1 MHVIA
6 LVNTLNLKK
15 LGHLGV
21 DQLEFVEKDVAGLSS
36 DTPIIVFSHI
46 PLFAM
51 YPDWGW
57 GTDDA
62 TQALSYLRRF
72 SSVTCL
78 NGHVHQLF
86 SKTEGNVTFYSGTT
100 TAYPLPH
107 PGDGPAPKPV
117 TLPAGKLA
125 RRAGHP
131 RGQLHQGS
139 DRPGIERGQAAMTLT
154 DIMLRIGFA
163 ASLAVSAAS
172 HAYLYVHGYQH
183 IPTIGTAFL
192 IQASVSFALA
202 LLILAGR
209 ARMAALGCGRGGGG
223 SLVAFALSRTV
234 GLFGFSERGWE
245 PSPYAAISVCAEVL
259 TVLLWAGALVRWRWL
274 TEVPQPHLDESARL
288 RPLLARALDRVSALD
303 LRAKIAAT
311 AFLNA
316 DRAGIA
322 EVDTAGQPF

>member
-15 LGHLGV
+15 LGHLGT
-21 DQLEFVEKDVAGLSS
+21 DQLEFIQKDVASLSS

-86 SKTEGNVTFYSGTT
+86 TKTEGNITFYSGTT

-117 TLPAGKLA
+117 TLPAGKLHDA
-125 RRAGHP
+125 LGIRAVSYTK
-131 RGQLHQGS
+131 GQHG
-139 DRPGIERGQAAMTLT
+139 PGAERADTAMNTISRLV
-154 DIMLRIGFA
+154 LRVGIGA
-163 ASLAVSAAS
+163 TLAVSGVI
-172 HAYLYVHGYQH
+172 HAYLYVHGYRS
-183 IPTIGTAFL
+183 IPTIGPAFL
-192 IQASVSFALA
+192 LQASVFCALA
-202 LLILAGR
+202 VLILAGGPDWLR
-209 ARMAALGCGRGGGG
+209 WAGGVASVAALA
-223 SLVAFALSRTV
+223 AFALSRTV
-234 GLFGFSERGWE
+234 GLFGFTERGWQ
-245 PSPYAAISVCAEVL
+245 PSPHAAVSVIAEVL
-259 TVLLWAGALVRWRWL
+259 TVALVAASVLNSRSK
-274 TEVPQPHLDESARL
+274 T
-288 RPLLARALDRVSALD
+288 
-303 LRAKIAAT
+303 AAT
-311 AFLNA
+311 
-316 DRAGIA
+316 
-322 EVDTAGQPF
+322 